1 MTVSVLIGG
10 LVFAALLPLVLP
22 LLQYVRPAPDRREY
36 ECAVYRDQLLELERE
51 ATRGLIS
58 ETEAAA
64 SRLEIQRRLLAA
76 DAAAATPARGW
87 VGQSPMAALIVA
99 IFCAV
104 GALVLYERLGAPAT
118 PDIVFVP
125 RPPLAGATQGV
136 PVMPPHFDLRQAAE
150 RLAEQL
156 KSEPDNV
163 DAWVRFGR
171 TSASLHHWDAAA
183 DAYRRAIALGINTG
197 EVRVGLGEM
206 LVMQAGGIV
215 TPAANEAFAA
225 LLKDDP
231 KNEVARYYRALAIQQ
246 SGEPVEAIR
255 QMQALLG
262 DIPEDAAIRAEIVT
276 RIAEAAQSAGLPMP
290 ELARGRPALPPDPGA
305 DTVEVVADAATVATL
320 AARMEAEPN
329 NVKGWM
335 RLGRAYAAL
344 HETDKAADAFDRAV
358 ALVPGDTALRLQAV
372 RVMLTGLTPDDQLP
386 PRAVAL
392 LRQVEAI
399 DPDEPRVLWYLGA
412 AAARD
417 AHPEDARRYWTR
429 LLARLPAGGENA
441 GMVRAAMD
449 SLNGG

>member
-36 ECAVYRDQLLELERE
+36 ECAVYRDQLLELDRE
-51 ATRGLIS
+51 VARGLVS
-58 ETEAAA
+58 ETDAAA

-76 DAAAATPARGW
+76 DAAAAAPARGW

-125 RPPLAGATQGV
+125 RPPLAGATAGV
-136 PVMPPHFDLRQAAE
+136 PVMPPHFDLQQAAE
-150 RLAEQL
+150 RLAGQL
-156 KSEPDNV
+156 RNEPDNV

-171 TSASLHHWDAAA
+171 TSASLHHWDIAA
-183 DAYRRAIALGINTG
+183 DAYRHALALGINTP

-206 LVMQAGGIV
+206 MVMQAGGIV
-215 TPAANEAFAA
+215 TPAANETFAA
-225 LLKDDP
+225 LLQDDP
-231 KNEVARYYRALAIQQ
+231 KNEVARYYRALAAAQAGQ
-246 SGEPVEAIR
+246 PAEAIR
-255 QMQALLG
+255 QMQALLA
-262 DIPEDAAIRAEIVT
+262 DIPEDSAIRAEIAT
-276 RIAEAAQSAGLPMP
+276 RIAEAARAAGLPVP
-290 ELARGRPALPPDPGA
+290 ELARGKPALPPDPGA

-320 AARMEAEPN
+320 ATRMEAEPG

-344 HETDKAADAFDRAV
+344 HDTEKAADALDRAV
-358 ALVPGDTALRLQAV
+358 ALVPGDTAIRLQAV
-372 RVMLTGLTPDDQLP
+372 RVMLTGLTPEDPLP
-386 PRAVAL
+386 PRAVDL

-412 AAARD
+412 AAAQD

-429 LLARLPAGGENA
+429 LLARLPAEGQNA

-449 SLNGG
+449 QLNGG